1 MCTPKPNMPDI
12 EFVRSLVACAVLA
25 PSSHNTQPWR
35 FQITAD
41 SVSLFADRT
50 RALRVNDP
58 QDRELTISCG
68 CALMNL
74 RIAAAHDG
82 FDAAYAV
89 APNPGD
95 DDLLAVVSLKR
106 TAGAPLPEAG
116 LFSSIEGR
124 RTYRKPFESRDV
136 PEALLAA
143 LSETAAGEGAWL
155 HVLSS
160 EKERRAVAALV
171 SEGDAIQWSNP
182 RWRRELAGWMHP
194 RRRGDGLSVPGI
206 VSPIIRTAVRSFNMG
221 KRIGRKDEALAATA
235 PVLAVL
241 GTANDGVRDWMN
253 AGQALEKVLLKAHA
267 AGLQASFLNQPVEVA
282 FLRPK
287 LRQLLGHTGF
297 PQMLLR
303 LGVPSEEIPAS
314 PRRCPDEVIAK
325 KPDQIYR

>member
-1 MCTPKPNMPDI
+1 MRTPEPNMPDI
-12 EFVRSLVACAVLA
+12 EFVRSLVAHAVLA

-41 SVSLFADRT
+41 SISLFADRT

-89 APNPGD
+89 TPNPGD

-106 TAGAPLPEAG
+106 AAGTPLPEAG
-116 LFSSIEGR
+116 LFASIEGR

-136 PEALLAA
+136 PGALLAA
-143 LSETAAGEGAWL
+143 LAETAAGEGAWL

-160 EKERRAVAALV
+160 EEARRAVAALV
-171 SEGDAIQWSNP
+171 ADGDAIQWSDP

-206 VSPIIRTAVRSFNMG
+206 IAPIIRTAVRSFNMG
-221 KRIGRKDEALAATA
+221 KRVGRKDEALAAAA
-235 PVLAVL
+235 PILAVL

-282 FLRPK
+282 SLRPK
-287 LRQLLGHTGF
+287 LRQLLGRTGF
-297 PQMLLR
+297 PQILLR
-303 LGVPSEEIPAS
+303 LGVPPEEIPAS
-314 PRRCPDEVIAK
+314 ARRRPDEVIDK
-325 KPDQIYR
+325 KPDQVYR